1 MKTLNEN
8 WFAFTLIAV
17 IFGILGFLLGRT
29 TGHHGPKGVPHMMMG
44 EGHVMKK
51 AMFISDDGEIHDL
64 MGDIDMDVVENIE
77 VIKGDDEEISVT
89 IDSVGTEG
97 AEARVRV
104 IKIKKD

>member
-29 TGHHGPKGVPHMMMG
+29 TGHHGPKGMPHMMMG